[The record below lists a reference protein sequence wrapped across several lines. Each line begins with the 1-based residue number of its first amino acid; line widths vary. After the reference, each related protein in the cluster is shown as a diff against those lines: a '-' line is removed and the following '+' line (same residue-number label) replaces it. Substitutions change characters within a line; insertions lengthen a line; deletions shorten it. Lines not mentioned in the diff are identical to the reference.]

1 MTTGENAVLDP
12 VKWIHRGA
20 VEWNRS
26 KPPPIGR
33 RGLSAGYP
41 EEAADSGDQPVP
53 LKKFIVV
60 EDRFRRGVGT
70 QMATVE
76 NNDAVG
82 QFANQVQV
90 MRGENERAREIS
102 QDVTQLPAT
111 SRVEIGEGLVQCQTS
126 GAAGQYPGQ
135 TRTLAF
141 PK

>member
-1 MTTGENAVLDP
+1 M
-12 VKWIHRGA
+12 
-20 VEWNRS
+20 
-26 KPPPIGR
+26 
-33 RGLSAGYP
+33 
-41 EEAADSGDQPVP
+41 P

-111 SRVEIGEGLVQCQTS
+111 SRVEIGEGLVQCPE
-126 GAAGQYPGQ
+126 G
-135 TRTLAF
+135 
-141 PK
+141 